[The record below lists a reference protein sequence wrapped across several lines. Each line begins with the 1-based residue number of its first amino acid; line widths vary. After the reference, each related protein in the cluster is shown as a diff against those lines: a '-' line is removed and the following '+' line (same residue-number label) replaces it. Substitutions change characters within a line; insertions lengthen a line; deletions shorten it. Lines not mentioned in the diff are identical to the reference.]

1 MAKPNM
7 MPDQGQAERRRAA
20 RIALHLDA
28 TMRDGSRK
36 APARV
41 LDMSTHGCR
50 IECSTIV
57 ADDSWVWL
65 GIEGLQNQRARVA
78 PQCEEF
84 MGMDFETPLND
95 AVFERLVQS
104 QRQLPDKAIRD
115 LRSIASRT
123 QWLARQAGE
132 EDIAILADISRQ
144 CAEHAVVEGLRR
156 GQSLKAPPK
165 TPPAGE

>member
-1 MAKPNM
+1 MAEPELNAGK
-7 MPDQGQAERRRAA
+7 AERRRAA
-20 RIALHLDA
+20 RVALHLDA

-57 ADDSWVWL
+57 ADDSWVFL
-65 GIEGLQNQRARVA
+65 GIEGLQSQRARVVWH
-78 PQCEEF
+78 CEEF
-84 MGMDFETPLND
+84 IGLEYETPLSQP
-95 AVFERLVQS
+95 VFERLLAGQK
-104 QRQLPDKAIRD
+104 QLPDKAIRD

-123 QWLARQAGE
+123 QWLARQAAE
-132 EDIAILADISRQ
+132 DDIAILADISRQ

-156 GQSLKAPPK
+156 SRPPK
-165 TPPAGE
+165 GD

>member
-1 MAKPNM
+1 MAEPNLV
-7 MPDQGQAERRRAA
+7 PDQPKAERRRAA

-28 TMRDGSRK
+28 TMREGSRK

-57 ADDSWVWL
+57 ADDSWVFL
-65 GIEGLQNQRARVA
+65 GIEGLQSQRARVA
-78 PQCEEF
+78 WHCEEF
-84 MGMDFETPLND
+84 IGLEFETPLND
-95 AVFERLVQS
+95 AVFERLVQG
-104 QRQLPDKAIRD
+104 QKQLPDKAIRD

-132 EDIAILADISRQ
+132 QDIAILADISRQ

-156 GQSLKAPPK
+156 GQAVKAPPK
-165 TPPAGE
+165 TPSAGE